1 MNFGVWELL
10 IVMIIVAL
18 LFGTARLRNIGSDLG
33 NALRSFRGALNDDDD
48 EHMALHTLDKEGRKT
63 NDK

>member
-18 LFGTARLRNIGSDLG
+18 VFGTARLRNIGSDLG

-48 EHMALHTLDKEGRKT
+48 EHMALHTMGKDGRETKDK
-63 NDK
+63 